1 MVLSFAS
8 DELLGKVW
16 CFKTSCFLMQWV
28 KAVERQVILFSDIT
42 AATIHECYGLSN
54 VTSGLVVLFSQDQF
68 VTVPRA
74 TRLNRCGYR
83 NIMCRCTKILC
94 PESSERL
101 VWQVPLQCPGH
112 PSGYFLMSWARW
124 DASRIWVETWVVLY
138 WRHLNILLHFPYPTL
153 FWIEAYYRET
163 SASVYSVVKRNSHWL
178 VVSPQKK
185 NQSLV

>member
-1 MVLSFAS
+1 
-8 DELLGKVW
+8 
-16 CFKTSCFLMQWV
+16 MQWV